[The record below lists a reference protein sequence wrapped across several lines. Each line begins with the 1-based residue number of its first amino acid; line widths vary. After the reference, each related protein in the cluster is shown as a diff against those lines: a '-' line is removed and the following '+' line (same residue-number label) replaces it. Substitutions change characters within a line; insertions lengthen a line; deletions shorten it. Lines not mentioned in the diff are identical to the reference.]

1 VPDVS
6 PDATLRAMKVL
17 VLGSGG
23 REHALGVSL
32 ARSPRKP
39 EIVFA
44 PGNAGMAALGRCVPV
59 KVADPESVRALCR
72 AEKPDLVVVGPE
84 DPLCAGVADVLEE
97 DGVKVFGP
105 GKKGARLEGSKAF
118 AKQLMTKYLVPTA
131 AYRVFDDPDRARSY
145 LRETEQPVVVKA
157 DGLCAGKGVVVC
169 DDREE
174 ALRAVDEIMV
184 QRRFGEAGAK
194 VLIEERLSGQEAS
207 VMAVTDGRT
216 LAVLEPAQ
224 DHKRIFDGDRG
235 PNTGG
240 MGTYSPAP
248 IVTPKVMAQV
258 ERDVLVPMI
267 HGLGRE
273 RIPYHGVLYAGL
285 MITKGGPRVL
295 EFNCRFGDPE
305 TQAVLPRLRTD
316 LLELLLATVE
326 ERLDEC
332 EMEWDPR
339 AAVCVVMASAGYP
352 ASAEKGAV
360 IEGTEVAAARP
371 DTWVFHAGTERRDGR
386 LLTAGGRVLGVTAL
400 GADIGAA
407 RDAAYG
413 AVHEIRFPGAQV
425 RTDIAEKAL
434 RPA

>member
-1 VPDVS
+1 
-6 PDATLRAMKVL
+6 MKVL

-39 EIVFA
+39 ELLFA
-44 PGNAGMAALGRCVPV
+44 PGNAGMAAIGTCFPV
-59 KVADPESVRALCR
+59 VVSDHLAVRSLCR
-72 AEKPDLVVVGPE
+72 TEKPDLVVVGPE
-84 DPLCAGVADVLEE
+84 DPLCAGIVDFLVE
-97 DGVKVFGP
+97 DGFKVFGP
-105 GKKGARLEGSKAF
+105 GKDGARIEGSKAF
-118 AKQLMTKYLVPTA
+118 AKHLMAKYLIPTA
-131 AYRVFDDPDRARSY
+131 SCKVFEEAGRARAY
-145 LRETEQPVVVKA
+145 LKETEQPVVIKA

-169 DDREE
+169 DDRDQ
-174 ALRAVDEIMV
+174 AFAAVEEIMV
-184 QRRFGEAGAK
+184 DGRFGEAGRRI
-194 VLIEERLSGQEAS
+194 VIEERLTGQEAS
-207 VMAVTDGRT
+207 VMAITDGRT

-240 MGTYSPAP
+240 MGTYSPTP
-248 IVTPKVMAQV
+248 VVTPRIMAQV
-258 ERDVLVPMI
+258 ERDILVPMI

-273 RIPYHGVLYAGL
+273 KIRYHGVLYAGL

-305 TQAVLPRLRTD
+305 TQVVLPRMKSD
-316 LLELLLATVE
+316 LLDLMLATVE
-326 ERLDEC
+326 DRLEEC
-332 EMEWDPR
+332 SMEWDER
-339 AAVCVVMASAGYP
+339 SAVCVVMASEGYP
-352 ASAEKGAV
+352 ASPTKGV
-360 IEGTEVAAARP
+360 PVEGVETAAARP
-371 DTWVFHAGTERRDGR
+371 DTFVFHAGTERKDGR

-400 GADIGAA
+400 GPDLGAA

-413 AVHEIRFPGAQV
+413 AVHEISFPGAQF

>member
-1 VPDVS
+1 
-6 PDATLRAMKVL
+6 MKVL

-39 EIVFA
+39 ELLFA
-44 PGNAGMAALGRCVPV
+44 PGNAGMAALGRCLPV
-59 KVADPESVRALCR
+59 KPVELEAVRALCSKER
-72 AEKPDLVVVGPE
+72 PDLVVVGPE
-84 DPLCAGVADVLEE
+84 DPLCAGVADVLAG

-105 GKKGARLEGSKAF
+105 GKAGARLEGSKAF
-118 AKQLMTKYLVPTA
+118 AKQMMTKYLVPTG
-131 AYRVFDDPDRARSY
+131 AYRVFEDPDRARTY

-169 DDREE
+169 EDREE
-174 ALRAVDEIMV
+174 AFRAVDEIMV
-184 QRRFGEAGAK
+184 QRRFGDAGARI
-194 VLIEERLSGQEAS
+194 LIEERLQGQEAS

-240 MGTYSPAP
+240 MGAYSPAP
-248 IVTPKVMAQV
+248 VVTPRVMQQV

-273 RIPYHGVLYAGL
+273 RIPYRGVLYAGL

-305 TQAVLPRLRTD
+305 TQAVLPRMRTD
-316 LLELLLATVE
+316 LLELMLATVE
-326 ERLDEC
+326 DRLDEC
-332 EMEWDPR
+332 EMDWDPR
-339 AAVCVVMASAGYP
+339 PAVCVVMASAGYP
-352 ASAEKGAV
+352 ASAEKGV
-360 IEGTEVAAARP
+360 PIEGVEAAAARP
-371 DTWVFHAGTERRDGR
+371 DTFVFHAGTEAKDGR

-400 GADIGAA
+400 GEDIGAA

-413 AVHEIRFPGAQV
+413 AVHEIRFRGAQV
-425 RTDIAEKAL
+425 RTDIAERAL
-434 RPA
+434 RVEG

>member
-1 VPDVS
+1 
-6 PDATLRAMKVL
+6 MKVI
-17 VLGSGG
+17 VIGSGG

-39 EIVFA
+39 EIVFV

-59 KVADPESVRALCR
+59 AATDLIAVRGVCG

-84 DPLCAGVADVLEE
+84 DPLCAGIADALAE
-97 DGVKVFGP
+97 DGWKVFGP
-105 GKKGARLEGSKAF
+105 GKAGARLEGSKSF

-131 AYRVFDDPDRARSY
+131 SSRTFEDPARARSY
-145 LRETEQPVVVKA
+145 LKDTEQPVVVKA

-169 DDREE
+169 DDREQAFE
-174 ALRAVDEIMV
+174 AVQQIMV
-184 QRRFGEAGAK
+184 DRAFGEAGRRI
-194 VLIEERLSGQEAS
+194 VIEERLAGQEAS
-207 VMAVTDGRT
+207 VMAITDGRT

-240 MGTYSPAP
+240 MGTYSPTP
-248 IVTPKVMAQV
+248 VVTPRVMQQV
-258 ERDVLVPMI
+258 ERDILVPMI

-273 RIPYHGVLYAGL
+273 KIPYHGVLYAGL

-305 TQAVLPRLRTD
+305 TQSVLPRLKSD
-316 LLELLLATVE
+316 LLELMLATCEDRLE
-326 ERLDEC
+326 EC
-332 EMEWDPR
+332 SMEWDPR
-339 AAVCVVMASAGYP
+339 PAVCVVMASAGYP
-352 ASAEKGAV
+352 GTATKGTP
-360 IEGTEVAAARP
+360 IEGTEAAAARP
-371 DTWVFHAGTERRDGR
+371 DTFVFHAGTARKDGR
-386 LLTAGGRVLGVTAL
+386 LVTNGGRVLGVTAL
-400 GADIGAA
+400 GADLAAA

-413 AVHEIRFPGAQV
+413 AIHEISFEGSQV
-425 RTDIAEKAL
+425 RSDIAERAL

>member
-1 VPDVS
+1 
-6 PDATLRAMKVL
+6 MKVL

-23 REHALGVSL
+23 REHALGVAL

-39 EIVFA
+39 ELVFA
-44 PGNAGMAALGRCVPV
+44 PGNAGMAALGRCLPV
-59 KVADPESVRALCR
+59 AVTDLLAVRSMCR
-72 AEKPDLVVVGPE
+72 TERPDLVVVGPE
-84 DPLCAGVADVLEE
+84 DPLCAGVADGLAE
-97 DGVKVFGP
+97 DGIKVFGP
-105 GKKGARLEGSKAF
+105 TRDGARLEGSKAF
-118 AKQLMTKYLVPTA
+118 AKQIMAKYLVPTA
-131 AYRVFDDPDRARSY
+131 SCKVFEDAGRARAY
-145 LRETEQPVVVKA
+145 LKETEQPVVVKA

-174 ALRAVDEIMV
+174 AFRAVQEIMV
-184 QRRFGEAGAK
+184 DRRFGAAGARI
-194 VLIEERLSGQEAS
+194 VIEERLTGQEAS
-207 VMAVTDGRT
+207 VMAITDGRT

-240 MGTYSPAP
+240 MGAYSPAP
-248 IVTPKVMAQV
+248 VVTPRVMQQV
-258 ERDVLVPMI
+258 ERDILVPMI

-273 RIPYHGVLYAGL
+273 KIRYRGVLYAGL

-305 TQAVLPRLRTD
+305 TQVVLPRLRTD

-326 ERLDEC
+326 DRLEEC
-332 EMEWDPR
+332 EMEWDGR

-352 ASAEKGAV
+352 ASATKGTPIAGV
-360 IEGTEVAAARP
+360 EAAAARP
-371 DTWVFHAGTERRDGR
+371 DTFVFHAGTERKDGR

-413 AVHEIRFPGAQV
+413 AVHEIAFEGAQV

-434 RPA
+434 RSA

>member
-1 VPDVS
+1 
-6 PDATLRAMKVL
+6 MKVL

-32 ARSPRKP
+32 ARSPLKP
-39 EIVFA
+39 QLVFA
-44 PGNAGMAALGRCVPV
+44 PGNAGMASLGRCIPV
-59 KVADPESVRALCR
+59 KVADPEAVRSLCR
-72 AEKPDLVVVGPE
+72 NERPDLVVVGPE
-84 DPLCAGVADVLEE
+84 DPLCAGVADVLGK

-105 GKKGARLEGSKAF
+105 GKSGARLEGSKTF

-131 AYRVFDDPDRARSY
+131 SYRTFEDPDRAKAY
-145 LRETEQPVVVKA
+145 LREMDQPVVVKA
-157 DGLCAGKGVVVC
+157 DGLCAGKGVVVA
-169 DDREE
+169 DDRDE
-174 ALRAVDEIMV
+174 ALAAVDEIMV
-184 QRRFGEAGAK
+184 RRRFGEAGAR
-194 VLIEERLSGQEAS
+194 VLIEERLTGQEAS

-216 LAVLEPAQ
+216 VAVLEPVQ

-240 MGTYSPAP
+240 MGAYSPAP
-248 IVTPKVMAQV
+248 VVTDRVMQQV
-258 ERDVLVPMI
+258 ERDVLVPMV

-273 RIPYHGVLYAGL
+273 RIPYRGVLYAGL

-305 TQAVLPRLRTD
+305 AQVVLPRLRTD
-316 LLELLLATVE
+316 LLGLMLATVE
-326 ERLDEC
+326 DRLDEC

-339 AAVCVVMASAGYP
+339 PAVCVVMASAGYP

-360 IEGTEVAAARP
+360 IEGVEAAAARP
-371 DTWVFHAGTERRDGR
+371 DTFVFHAGTETRDGR

-400 GADIGAA
+400 GVDIAAA

-413 AVHEIRFPGAQV
+413 AVHEIRFHGAQV
-425 RTDIAEKAL
+425 RTDIGERAL